1 MREDYGSL
9 PMNMH
14 DDGFGD
20 IGFDVDTPDLARDGL
35 HPELEVIYSSKI
47 IQTNWKMTH

>member
-35 HPELEVIYSSKI
+35 HPELEVINKYI
-47 IQTNWKMTH
+47 LI